1 MKDFSACSQSPLL
14 LGNYANMH
22 VYKKKI
28 NDLREF
34 YQNMCRWF
42 LKDKIKILNSFCSNL
57 IKIRAFLLNLNLN
70 VCVTLPVLRDWV
82 HGHWTISETIGR
94 CGLCPPPPPF
104 VIVEAELPEL
114 ISSEFSEA
122 SSFIQTW
129 SLTSWEF
136 IKPVLQKTLSCQPLS
151 IKDNTDLEFVW
162 KLQAFKKASSL
173 KDLWIHALLR
183 SRQIAQLQLRQRMGG
198 GTPPP
203 TSSNSFWRYKYDL
216 PLVSLWR
223 VDPPPSYLGFH
234 GTYPLRLPSALVP
247 WLSGFLLFYPKHR
260 KKLTTTYG
268 TH

>member
-94 CGLCPPPPPF
+94 CGLDPPPPHHLSLLMLSYQSWYPQSF
-104 VIVEAELPEL
+104 RKLGAWPEL

-122 SSFIQTW
+122 SSQTRANILRVSW
-129 SLTSWEF
+129 SFKLRLNL
-136 IKPVLQKTLSCQPLS
+136 KPDQLGVQKTG
-151 IKDNTDLEFVW
+151 FV
-162 KLQAFKKASSL
+162 
-173 KDLWIHALLR
+173 
-183 SRQIAQLQLRQRMGG
+183 
-198 GTPPP
+198 
-203 TSSNSFWRYKYDL
+203 
-216 PLVSLWR
+216 
-223 VDPPPSYLGFH
+223 
-234 GTYPLRLPSALVP
+234 
-247 WLSGFLLFYPKHR
+247 
-260 KKLTTTYG
+260 
-268 TH
+268 